1 MRTRKEIEDRQRRLR
16 TERAALPLKD
26 RNLSDVVT
34 SAYLAGGIH
43 ATRWMMQT
51 PGSPDNSLPPEL
63 SEDDSKAVMGNPKD
77 RQPVIRTK
85 TKLTE
90 AGPVEAPVMGADM
103 EADGGSVAPP
113 ADKGWST
120 CQKCGEAITDDTPA
134 FAVDDKWQHYA
145 CHGIKLD
152 EEVYKA
158 KLQYDRGEISQ
169 EEFTKIVK
177 ASMPPPPAMR
187 VVQDDDKEGE

>member
-16 TERAALPLKD
+16 TERALLPLKD

-43 ATRWMMQT
+43 ATRWMMQA

-63 SEDDSKAVMGNPKD
+63 SDDDSKAVMGNPKD

-90 AGPVEAPVMGADM
+90 AGPVEAPPSDRL
-103 EADGGSVAPP
+103 PP
-113 ADKGWST
+113 DPV
-120 CQKCGEAITDDTPA
+120 E
-134 FAVDDKWQHYA
+134 
-145 CHGIKLD
+145 
-152 EEVYKA
+152 
-158 KLQYDRGEISQ
+158 
-169 EEFTKIVK
+169 
-177 ASMPPPPAMR
+177 PPPPPKIVGHIGER
-187 VVQDDDKEGE
+187 PVVDKLDITHKPEEGYDA